1 MVYRKVL
8 VANRGEI
15 ACRIIQTL
23 QRMGIQA
30 VAVYSEADEEALH
43 VEMADEAYLIGP
55 PPPRESY
62 LNIPALLKIAEQ
74 SCVDAIHPGYG
85 FLSENAAFAEL
96 VNQKG
101 LVFIGPPAP
110 AIATM
115 GDKLASKKVA
125 QLCGIPCIPGTEE
138 PIQNLQQARKIAQKM
153 GYPVLVK
160 AAAGGGGK
168 GMRVVKEPHQLE
180 ESLKGAIHESQ
191 TGFGDERVFLEKYIP
206 SPRHIEIQILADTYG
221 NIIHLGERECS
232 LQRRHQKV
240 IEEAPSSIMT
250 PSLRAEMGAQAI
262 RLAKAVD
269 YTSVGTIEF
278 IVDSE
283 LNYYFLEMNTRLQVE
298 HPVTEFITGIDLVE
312 EMICIAAG
320 EPLRLRQEDIK
331 FRGHAIEAR
340 IYAEDSTRGFLPS
353 TGRIREYLSPHKKEQ
368 EVRLD
373 TGIQEGDTISPYYDP
388 LIAKLIVHE
397 PNRSLA
403 CNTLLEAL
411 DQYYIRGV
419 ATNIYF
425 QASLVNS
432 SFFKEGNFST
442 TTVDELY
449 EEGFAPQTPNNPMI
463 AVGTAAVMHVIR
475 KVSHENELTVLIG
488 KEAHSITL
496 CYEKDRF
503 EVKKG
508 EETLIIETLWK
519 PGNPLFEG
527 SFNGHNIT
535 LQIDSTG
542 CSDTLFWNGYRA
554 TTRVVNSRVA
564 ELFMRMPLKQKESTS
579 HIVSAPM
586 PGLIIELPVKMGEP
600 IKSGQP
606 VAIIEAMKMENIIRA
621 NKDGVIE
628 RIYVKK
634 GESVNLDQQ
643 IARIG

>member
-1 MVYRKVL
+1 MYNKIL

-15 ACRIIQTL
+15 ACRIIQTI

-30 VAVYSEADEEALH
+30 VAVYSEADEDALH
-43 VEMADEAYLIGP
+43 VEMADEAYFIGP

-74 SCVDAIHPGYG
+74 SRSDAIHPGYG

-96 VNQKG
+96 VHQKG
-101 LVFIGPPAP
+101 FVFIGPPSR

-115 GDKLASKKVA
+115 GDKLASKKIA

-138 PIQNLQQARKIAQKM
+138 PIQDIQQAQKVAQEM
-153 GYPVLVK
+153 GYPLLVK

-168 GMRVVKEPHQLE
+168 GMRVVREPHQLE
-180 ESLKGAIHESQ
+180 ESLKGAIHESMV
-191 TGFGDERVFLEKYIP
+191 GFGDERVFLEKYIL
-206 SPRHIEIQILADTYG
+206 SPRHIEIQIIADKHG
-221 NIIHLGERECS
+221 NFIHLGERECS

-240 IEEAPSSIMT
+240 IEEAPSTIMT
-250 PSLRAEMGAQAI
+250 ASLREEMGSQAI
-262 RLAKAVD
+262 QLAKAVD
-269 YTSVGTIEF
+269 YSSVGTIEF
-278 IVDSE
+278 VVDTN

-298 HPVTEFITGIDLVE
+298 HPVTECITGLDLVE
-312 EMICIAAG
+312 EMIRIAAG
-320 EPLRLRQEDIK
+320 EPLRMSQEDIK

-340 IYAEDSTRGFLPS
+340 IYAEDPTRGFLPS
-353 TGRIREYLSPHKKEQ
+353 TGRIREYIPPHKKEQ

-373 TGIQEGDTISPYYDP
+373 TGIHEGDTISPYYDP
-388 LIAKLIVHE
+388 LIAKLIVHQ
-397 PNRSLA
+397 PNRNIA
-403 CNTLLEAL
+403 CSALLEAL
-411 DQYYIRGV
+411 DHYYIRGI

-442 TTVDELY
+442 VTVDEFY
-449 EEGFAPQTPNNPMI
+449 EEGFTPQPPKNPMI
-463 AVGTAAVMHVIR
+463 AIGTAAVMHIIR
-475 KVSHENELTVLIG
+475 KGSPETELTVLIG
-488 KEAHSITL
+488 REAHSVTL
-496 CYEKDRF
+496 CYENDRF
-503 EVKKG
+503 EIKKD
-508 EETLIIETLWK
+508 EKTLIIETLWK
-519 PGNPLFEG
+519 SGNPLFEG
-527 SFNGHNIT
+527 TFNGHNIT
-535 LQIDSTG
+535 LQIDAMG
-542 CSDTLFWNGYRA
+542 CFDTLFWNGYRA

-564 ELFMRMPLKQKESTS
+564 ELFMRMPLKQKESKS

-586 PGLIIELPVKMGEP
+586 PGLVIELPVKMGEP

-621 NKDGVIE
+621 NKDGIIE

-634 GESVNLDQQ
+634 GESVNLDQH